1 MLLRFCAK
9 NHLSLRD
16 PQELSLV
23 SSSLKDT
30 EAGLIPF
37 RGPKDAK
44 ALPVAVIYGANAAGK
59 SNVVDAIE
67 YMRSAVLLSHR
78 EGTPGGGVPRAPF
91 ALDEACLKEP
101 SSFDAD
107 FIVDGTR
114 YHYGFSVRN
123 DAFAGEWL
131 HAFPSG
137 KRQTL
142 FERSHQDFDFGRSLK
157 GRNRVIADL
166 TRPNSLFV
174 AAGAQNDHEELS
186 KVSKFFR
193 SIVIYSGSDVPSSI
207 VDPSSDLS
215 RVVAFLSEIGT
226 GVDGYRFTE
235 SELSGDALEAITAIR
250 SVFKKRDPN
259 VMMPDKF
266 HVVQLSHRSVQ
277 GEKVFLDFENEST
290 GTRRLLRLLQ
300 PALQVLD
307 TGGVLIV
314 DEIDASLHTKACEAI
329 IALFS
334 SKEKNRAGAQLIATT
349 HDTNLLRS
357 PLLRRDQIWFTE
369 KGPNQATHLYPLSD
383 FHTRQGDNI
392 EKGYLQGRYGAIP
405 FAGSPSDLLENV

>member
-1 MLLRFCAK
+1 L
-9 NHLSLRD
+9 
-16 PQELSLV
+16 
-23 SSSLKDT
+23 
-30 EAGLIPF
+30 
-37 RGPKDAK
+37 
-44 ALPVAVIYGANAAGK
+44 NA
-59 SNVVDAIE
+59 
-67 YMRSAVLLSHR
+67 
-78 EGTPGGGVPRAPF
+78 
-91 ALDEACLKEP
+91 P

-114 YHYGFSVRN
+114 YHYGFSVRD

-131 HAFPSG
+131 HSFPSG
-137 KRQTL
+137 RRQTL
-142 FERSHQDFDFGRSLK
+142 FERNRQTFDFGRSLK

-174 AAGAQNDHEELS
+174 AAAAQNDHEELS
-186 KVSKFFR
+186 RISKFFR
-193 SIVIYSGSDVPSSI
+193 SVVLFSGPDAPGSI
-207 VDPSSDLS
+207 GDPTSDLS

-226 GVDGYRFTE
+226 GVDGYRFAE
-235 SELSGDALEAITAIR
+235 SEISADVLEAMAPLR
-250 SVFKKRDPN
+250 SFLAKHNPEAK
-259 VMMPDKF
+259 MPDTIDKF
-266 HVVQLSHRSVQ
+266 HVIQLSHPSAQ
-277 GEKVFLDFENEST
+277 GEKVFLDFDHESR
-290 GTRRLLRLLQ
+290 GTQRLLFLLQ
-300 PALQVLD
+300 PAMRVLE

-357 PLLRRDQIWFTE
+357 PLLRRDQVWFTE
-369 KGPNQATHLYPLSD
+369 KGPDQATHLYPLTD

-405 FAGSPSDLLENV
+405 FSGSPSKLLEKV